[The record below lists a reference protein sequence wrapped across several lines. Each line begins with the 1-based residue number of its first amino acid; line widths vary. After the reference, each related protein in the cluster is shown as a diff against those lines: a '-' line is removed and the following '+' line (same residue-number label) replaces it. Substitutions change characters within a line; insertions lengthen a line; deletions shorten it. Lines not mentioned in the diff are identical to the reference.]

1 MYQHLSNLMEAEKPR
16 TAPLRCPLEAV
27 HLDPSRDF
35 PHWWKRAARLVD
47 LPADILPTALTLAGA
62 AQPLLLKRLQVLD
75 SPRRALLLTMACL
88 ANPQRAAWLQA
99 EVGLHVGQLTATD
112 LGAEVFQV
120 LVGLLATFH
129 PAPSN

>member
-1 MYQHLSNLMEAEKPR
+1 MNAITQ
-16 TAPLRCPLEAV
+16 APERCPLDSATG
-27 HLDPSRDF
+27 RDF
-35 PHWWKRAARLVD
+35 PRWWQRAAQLVELPQGQRD
-47 LPADILPTALTLAGA
+47 LDVAGA
-62 AQPLLLKRLQVLD
+62 GLALLLKRLQALD
-75 SPRRALLLTMACL
+75 TPRRALLLTMACL
-88 ANPQRAAWLQA
+88 ANPQRAEWLQA